1 MHDIGF
7 LLISHNF
14 QLILADGWLYIFFSH
29 WNLKNFQF
37 LLL

>member
-7 LLISHNF
+7 LLISNNF
-14 QLILADGWLYIFFSH
+14 QLILADCWLYIFFSH
-29 WNLKNFQF
+29 LNWKNFQI